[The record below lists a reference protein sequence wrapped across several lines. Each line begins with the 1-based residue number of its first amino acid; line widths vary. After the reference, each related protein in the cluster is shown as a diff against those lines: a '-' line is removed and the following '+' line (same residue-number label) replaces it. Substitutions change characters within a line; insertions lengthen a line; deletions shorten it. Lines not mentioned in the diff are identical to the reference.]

1 MKIGNV
7 RQSLLQS
14 ESVASNSGCRLD
26 ISMDN
31 CIITELSCYGV
42 MEQKLL
48 PRIFSI
54 IDFCCTSDLY
64 HRMRIEF
71 ALIKRAG
78 ICLYLLI

>member
-7 RQSLLQS
+7 RQCLFQS
-14 ESVASNSGCRLD
+14 ASIASNGGRGLD

-31 CIITELSCYGV
+31 CIITEQPCYGV

-54 IDFCCTSDLY
+54 IDLCRTSDLY
-64 HRMRIEF
+64 QRMRIESP
-71 ALIKRAG
+71 
-78 ICLYLLI
+78 